1 MADTLRFRRI
11 VNGRGVVEP
20 LEAEESAVGRE
31 IAMRRTKRAGAVPW
45 LMLLSLL
52 PLSGVSLEAGA
63 PRSPTGLS
71 EYIFTAHLLLQIGDL
86 IQGETVTDLR
96 NPLVPVR
103 CDGRLERVW
112 NFTEYAGEPEPILT
126 RCELGAPSRR
136 PSATPRSRAWGSTW
150 ISRIGSHQP
159 DFYWDSLDAASGETC
174 DGGGAAAAILG
185 ELNSPGDLFGVVADP
200 DGAHTVFVEEG
211 DLIPDGGGA
220 TFIALGAVATAGNYV
235 AFSGSGAG
243 GVGGVYVYD
252 RTLGTLTRIVD
263 STMPR
268 PRSPGNFTGA
278 SSTDLFE
285 VGGEMWV
292 AWADGAGAYTAPVD
306 LSAPPTQPAA
316 VGDPYAAGRNLHGPL
331 NQVSYWEPGRLV
343 FRGVSETLQDGIYSV
358 ALASPGVIVRHA
370 DNETTT
376 LAEGTGS
383 FGALQSPSGAGDTL
397 LFEAF
402 SSSFVYL
409 GAFADRD
416 LADGPVTPF
425 LLRNDPLDGKT
436 VQTVVVNKRSV
447 VRGGEVAAL
456 VYFTNAT
463 GGVYLFTRS
472 ALDRRFRG
480 G

>member
-1 MADTLRFRRI
+1 MLIRI
-11 VNGRGVVEP
+11 
-20 LEAEESAVGRE
+20 A
-31 IAMRRTKRAGAVPW
+31 
-45 LMLLSLL
+45 
-52 PLSGVSLEAGA
+52 
-63 PRSPTGLS
+63 
-71 EYIFTAHLLLQIGDL
+71 
-86 IQGETVTDLR
+86 
-96 NPLVPVR
+96 
-103 CDGRLERVW
+103 
-112 NFTEYAGEPEPILT
+112 
-126 RCELGAPSRR
+126 
-136 PSATPRSRAWGSTW
+136 
-150 ISRIGSHQP
+150 
-159 DFYWDSLDAASGETC
+159 
-174 DGGGAAAAILG
+174 
-185 ELNSPGDLFGVVADP
+185 
-200 DGAHTVFVEEG
+200 
-211 DLIPDGGGA
+211 
-220 TFIALGAVATAGNYV
+220 
-235 AFSGSGAG
+235 
-243 GVGGVYVYD
+243 
-252 RTLGTLTRIVD
+252 D

-285 VGGEMWV
+285 VGGEVWV

-316 VGDPYAAGRNLHGPL
+316 TGDPYAAGRNLHGPL

-425 LLRNDPLDGKT
+425 LLRNNPLDGKT

-447 VRGGEVAAL
+447 VRGGEVASL

-463 GGVYLFTRS
+463 GGIYLFTEAPLIADFEENDFSEWS
-472 ALDRRFRG
+472 AVVP
-480 G
+480 